1 MPRTEGIITTDRQA
15 VIGVGRKD
23 TLHGI
28 APFKKEGETQNA
40 THAVKKG
47 ISPGTAPY
55 GRNGGIRRVRGGET
69 GELDKKT
76 GEKSQKEMG
85 EEEEPHRS

>member
-1 MPRTEGIITTDRQA
+1 MPRIEGIIIINRQI

-28 APFKKEGETQNA
+28 APYKKGGTQNA

-47 ISPGTAPY
+47 ISPGTAHY
-55 GRNGGIRRVRGGET
+55 GRNGETRRVRGGET

-76 GEKSQKEMG
+76 EEKSQKEMG
-85 EEEEPHRS
+85 EGEGWTS